1 MYYLHASSA
10 VTSFQGEEDELHLG
24 DELFATGMWLF
35 AAGTALLLLDLRY
48 TVVTVSRARQVEVVG
63 LRRDR
68 PLQVLALY
76 LLCLIIFGIASTLYI
91 LPDET
96 SQTVGVALYVVSN
109 VSFTAINMVALY
121 YLWMEHSETWAAEAA
136 GAAAGD
142 GEGGEGDGE
151 DAQPLRS
158 VPEEGGGP
166 SPPLG
171 GLVELASVDVSSAAP
186 EEASPAAASGRASG
200 GGGWG
205 PWSSSPRLRD
215 SLEET
220 GSPRHGRNEAQ
231 HRSPH
236 NHLTSLTA
244 MLLHNMEARQHGL
257 PVHHSLPRER
267 ETPSPLAPVGEAPP
281 TERMQRSRSLDDTAS
296 RQQF

>member
-63 LRRDR
+63 VRQDR
-68 PLQVLALY
+68 PLQVLAVY
-76 LLCLIIFGIASTLYI
+76 LLCLIIFGIASTMYI

-121 YLWMEHSETWAAEAA
+121 YLWVEHSETWAAGA
-136 GAAAGD
+136 AAAGD
-142 GEGGEGDGE
+142 GEGGEGAGG
-151 DAQPLRS
+151 DAQPLPS
-158 VPEEGGGP
+158 VPEEGGGS
-166 SPPLG
+166 SPPLE

-186 EEASPAAASGRASG
+186 EEVSPAAGRASG
-200 GGGWG
+200 GGGWV
-205 PWSSSPRLRD
+205 PWSSSPRLRH

-220 GSPRHGRNEAQ
+220 GSPRQGSHEAQ
-231 HRSPH
+231 RSPH
-236 NHLTSLTA
+236 HHLTSLTA